1 MSDVAEIKSY
11 ATRTSGGKYV
21 VGGIELERP
30 FKVRR
35 LGHFGFNFIH
45 YPEAVRFYTDLLGFD
60 ISDARNYAERLK
72 PEQAAALKKRGG
84 EPVGC
89 FARYG
94 LDHHAM
100 VLFGRHYREVAD
112 PPGRWAP
119 GVTVNQITWQVGS
132 LGEVGDAIKYFKRQN
147 VAVLRSGRDM
157 PGSNWHTYLHDPD
170 GNTNE
175 LYWGIEQIGWDG
187 YSKPKSLYHRAYH
200 VAPEL
205 PQISEFTEVQEALD
219 KGMTITDGYRHTK
232 KPPAK
237 YDVQGILLPRPFKIV
252 RMGPVRLFAKDLE
265 ASADFYIHHLG
276 FVPTEEVDYKGHR
289 CVFLRCATEH
299 TAVALYPLALRAEL
313 KLSEHTNCLSIGMQ
327 VANYRQLRDARAF
340 LKEQGVTIKE
350 LPPELSPGID
360 YSFLAI
366 DPDGHA
372 VQFYYYM
379 EQIGLEDKPRPASQR
394 RKVTPGEWPEA
405 IEPLSD
411 TFMGEP
417 FLGPWG

>member
-1 MSDVAEIKSY
+1 MSDVMEIKSY
-11 ATRTSGGKYV
+11 ATQTREGKYV
-21 VGGIELERP
+21 VGGVELDRP
-30 FKVRR
+30 FKIRR
-35 LGHFGFNFIH
+35 LGHFGFNLIN
-45 YPEAVRFYTDLLGFD
+45 YNEAVRFYTDLLGFD
-60 ISDARNYAERLK
+60 ISDSRNYSDRLK
-72 PEQAAALKKRGG
+72 PEQAAELKKRGG
-84 EPVGC
+84 EAVGC

-94 LDHHAM
+94 GDHHAM
-100 VLFGRHYREVAD
+100 VMFNRHYREIAD
-112 PPGRWAP
+112 PPGRWRP

-132 LGEVGDAIKYFKRQN
+132 LGEVGDAIKYFSRQN
-147 VAVLRSGRDM
+147 LPIIRSGRDM

-187 YSKPKSLYHRAYH
+187 YSKPKAMYNRAFH

-205 PQISEFTEVQEALD
+205 PQISEFQELQDALA
-219 KGMTITDGYRHTK
+219 KGVKFTDGYRHTK

-252 RMGPVRLFAKDLE
+252 RMGPVRLFATDVE
-265 ASADFYIHHLG
+265 ASQDFYVRHLG
-276 FVPTEEVDYKGHR
+276 FVPTEEVTYKGHR
-289 CVFLRCATEH
+289 CVFLRCNTEH
-299 TAVALYPLALRAEL
+299 TAIALYPMALRGEL
-313 KLSEHTNCLSIGMQ
+313 KLSEHTNCMSIGVQ
-327 VANYRQLRDARAF
+327 VLNYQQLRDARSF

-379 EQIGLEDKPRPASQR
+379 EQIGWSAKPRPAEMR
-394 RKVTPGEWPEA
+394 RKIVPGEWPEA
-405 IEPLSD
+405 LEPMTD
-411 TFMGEP
+411 TYMGEP
-417 FLGPWG
+417 FLGPLG